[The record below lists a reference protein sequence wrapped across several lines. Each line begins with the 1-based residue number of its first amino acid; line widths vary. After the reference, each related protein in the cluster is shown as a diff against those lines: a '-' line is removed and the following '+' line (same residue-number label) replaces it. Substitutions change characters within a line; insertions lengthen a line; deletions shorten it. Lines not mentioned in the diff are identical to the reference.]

1 MKRMIFA
8 VAVFCL
14 ICSGMAFAGGGGA
27 GGGGSTSANDS
38 YQITA
43 LLLEQTTSAGISL
56 SGPDNYWTTVSVENG
71 LASLHYDSGTVEPG
85 IYILRFNGFNSGGFT
100 TVRGA
105 TEINLAKG
113 DDINVIIDLLPPE
126 SIPAKIYLANAVV
139 GARAEIESKTPSG
152 SGYGSGGEIKQ
163 DSYGSYFNAWL
174 PLYSTGTA
182 LITSGVNQYSL
193 DISAA
198 SLKSYLGRGY
208 ASIASYDQKSRING
222 LEARIFTGKVYPTD
236 FPGMNLSQAAASV
249 PENTTIKL
257 IGAWFDEKVTSP
269 AKNISIEGDPSFN
282 CSINSEGDATIDI
295 VPGNG
300 GWVALRY
307 LQIQNYNYQGNGAAI
322 RKHND
327 TNLYVSNVL
336 VRTGNNGNAA
346 IRGNAAGMWLNNLT
360 LLGNH
365 TGAAF
370 DLSGPNTGSVSR
382 SFILGYG
389 RLFANVNAIL
399 PGSGNLVWQVG
410 DTTGL
415 DYWQNSAVKDPKLRY
430 EMDPYPDLNS
440 PLYLPDR
447 SYIGAIV
454 PVKRY

>member
-1 MKRMIFA
+1 MKKTVFA
-8 VAVFCL
+8 IAVFCL
-14 ICSGMAFAGGGGA
+14 IFSGMSFAGGGG
-27 GGGGSTSANDS
+27 GVDINNS
-38 YQITA
+38 QEITA

-56 SGPDNYWTTVSVENG
+56 NGPENYWTTVSVENG

-85 IYILRFNGFNSGGFT
+85 IYIMRFNGFNQDGYV
-100 TVRGA
+100 TVSGA
-105 TEINLAKG
+105 TEVSLGAG
-113 DDINVIIDLLPPE
+113 DEINVIIDLMPPS
-126 SIPAKIYLANAVV
+126 SIPVKIYLANA
-139 GARAEIESKTPSG
+139 GERAMIEGKTTSG
-152 SGYGSGGEIKQ
+152 GWGSGGEIKQ

-174 PLYSTGTA
+174 PLYSEGTA

-208 ASIASYDQKSRING
+208 ASVTTYDQKSRING

-257 IGAWFDEKVTSP
+257 IGAWFDEKVVLP
-269 AKNISIEGDPSFN
+269 AKNITIQGDPNFSS
-282 CSINSEGDATIDI
+282 SINSDGEATIDI

-300 GWVALRY
+300 GWVTLQY
-307 LQIQNYNYQGNGAAI
+307 LQIQNYNYQSNGAAI
-322 RKHND
+322 RKLDD

-336 VRTGNNGNAA
+336 VRTGNHGNAA
-346 IRGNAAGMWLNNLT
+346 IRGNAAGLWLNNLT
-360 LLGNH
+360 LLGNN

-370 DLSGPNTGSVSR
+370 DLSGPNTGSVNK

-399 PGSGNLVWQVG
+399 PGNGNLVWQVG
-410 DTTGL
+410 ETTGL

-440 PLYLPDR
+440 LLYLPDR
-447 SYIGAIV
+447 SYIGAVV
-454 PVKRY
+454 PVKSY